1 MKNKLKGLLVMGA
14 LAALVFA
21 PFVFAQ
27 PADYVEGGNQA
38 NISCD
43 ALKEASGTTLMYM
56 LCRVSLLLNTL
67 IPILITLGVVYFI
80 YGVISYAIAKDDEA
94 KTAGRGA
101 MIAGLIALL
110 VIVSMWGLIT
120 ILKRTFG
127 VTDSAVIAIPCI
139 ASPGIKCP

>member
-1 MKNKLKGLLVMGA
+1 MGV
-14 LAALVFA
+14 LAVLVFA
-21 PFVFAQ
+21 PFVMFAQ
-27 PADYVEGGNQA
+27 PAGYVEGGNTA
-38 NISCD
+38 NSSCD
-43 ALKEASGTTLMYM
+43 AVDVGTIMYM

-139 ASPGIKCP
+139 QSPGINCP